1 EVRPTFGGRDRDRNA
16 RERRGVLLAR
26 FALAWDH
33 RRSSLG
39 TFESLATIGAR
50 VAGST
55 PTATDLPPVS
65 TAGLQRSRVKELVM
79 PLRVHCRCGQEV
91 IVRYSEWVHVVLG
104 LAILATIANV
114 IVAIILFRD
123 VRRLESEVEER
134 VARVIEARES
144 DALAKNA
151 AGEERRAPT
160 EASGA
165 VRSGDDGSGGDAA
178 KRAQPPSQGPTLAGS
193 NE

>member
-1 EVRPTFGGRDRDRNA
+1 
-16 RERRGVLLAR
+16 
-26 FALAWDH
+26 
-33 RRSSLG
+33 
-39 TFESLATIGAR
+39 
-50 VAGST
+50 
-55 PTATDLPPVS
+55 
-65 TAGLQRSRVKELVM
+65 M

-193 NE
+193 NEAAERTPLESSAPRPNGGGAARSRTGPPKSDAEGVAANVETEKERAENDPTPAER